1 MEQKFSKKSFIAA
14 SLGTLIEYY
23 DYAVLMIFMPIIS
36 PIFFPAASAYES
48 LVKGFYT
55 ILIAMIAR
63 PLGAIFFGHLGD
75 KIGRRYAL
83 LCSVYGI
90 AVATILMGVTPSY
103 AQVGIWGGIMLTFTK
118 AVQVFCFAGEYN
130 GAGIYVVELA
140 RNKRE
145 GFIGSILTATMIVG
159 SLIATLIGYLIL
171 QEGMPSWSWRAAI
184 IMGGVVGIIA
194 ISSRKTLVESPNFQS
209 ADTKKETLK
218 ALITGYPYQ
227 MLAGIFLGGFATV
240 PFTTVLTFINPVLIT
255 KNIVESKSVMLIQAL
270 ILVVEIITLVVA
282 GRLADR
288 KTPQKVMNSAAG
300 LLALFSLPMLL
311 LVDQASV
318 GCIIAAE
325 AFFIMVNALLLG
337 PSNAY
342 LKNLFP
348 MQFRY
353 RGASLSF
360 TLGLSIFGGLT
371 PIVENYLFSTTHAF
385 YGIAPWL
392 IFTALGTLLSIRL
405 ANKHSLPVPLP
416 VPVP

>member
-1 MEQKFSKKSFIAA
+1 MKQNFSSKSFVAA

-55 ILIAMIAR
+55 MLIAMIAR

-75 KIGRRYAL
+75 KFGRRYAL

-90 AVATILMGVTPSY
+90 AIATILMGITPSF
-103 AQVGIWGGIMLTFTK
+103 AQVGIWGGVILTLTK

-140 RNKRE
+140 QNRKE
-145 GFIGSILTATMIVG
+145 AFIGSILTATMIVG
-159 SLIATLIGYLIL
+159 SLIATLVGYLIL
-171 QEGMPSWSWRAAI
+171 QEGMPSWSWRVAI

-194 ISSRKTLVESPNFQS
+194 ISSRKNLVESPNFQK
-209 ADTKKETLK
+209 ADPQKENFR
-218 ALITGYPYQ
+218 ALITKYPFQ
-227 MLAGIFLGGFATV
+227 LLAGIFLGGFATV

-255 KNIVESKSVMLIQAL
+255 KNIVETQNVMLIQAF
-270 ILVVEIITLVVA
+270 ILVVEIITLVLA
-282 GRLADR
+282 GRLADA
-288 KTPQKVMNSAAG
+288 KTPYKVMNSAAII
-300 LLALFSLPMLL
+300 LAIFSFPALL
-311 LVDQASV
+311 LVDQSTV
-318 GCIIAAE
+318 GCIILAE
-325 AFFIMVNALLLG
+325 AFFIIVNALLLG

-371 PIVENYLFSTTHAF
+371 PIVENYLYSTTNTF
-385 YGIAPWL
+385 YGIAPWP
-392 IFTALGTLLSIRL
+392 IFVAVGTYLSIRL
-405 ANKHSLPVPLP
+405 AKRSMV
-416 VPVP
+416 VYSS